1 MKILKVTH
9 TEFKIRHQIRHI
21 YLKSTHPKVHIPIWV
36 QESWGSKPLWMDLPY
51 GLKIEPKLEDWFL
64 ILGGV
69 FSWMGINEIQQESD
83 ALQLH
88 FVT

>member
-1 MKILKVTH
+1 M
-9 TEFKIRHQIRHI
+9 
-21 YLKSTHPKVHIPIWV
+21 
-36 QESWGSKPLWMDLPY
+36 GLPY